1 MKANDIKSLFEK
13 YGSNKLMHEYA
24 KIYFSYLEKL
34 KDKKLNILEIGVA
47 DGKSL
52 KAWSD
57 YFSNSTIIGI
67 DIKKIDKNK
76 KGLNKPNI
84 RIHEGSQSDKKFI
97 GDIINKYKK
106 FDIII
111 DDGSHYPKDVIT
123 SFELLFPALSL
134 DGLYFVEDMQT
145 SYIHFFKGNPF
156 DLKYSKT
163 HMNFFKN
170 LTDSLNYREIAN
182 PFYKKNK
189 YDSKIVNVSFYHN
202 MVVVKKG
209 INDMES
215 NLVLNNSYENKRYLT
230 RINQKGFSPKYYLKY
245 KIVFKIYTLII
256 FILNLIKKTILLRFW
271 LLVKQA

>member
-84 RIHEGSQSDKKFI
+84 RIHEGSQSDKKFLLSSFKR
-97 GDIINKYKK
+97 NLEKT
-106 FDIII
+106 FD
-111 DDGSHYPKDVIT
+111 
-123 SFELLFPALSL
+123 
-134 DGLYFVEDMQT
+134 Q
-145 SYIHFFKGNPF
+145 
-156 DLKYSKT
+156 
-163 HMNFFKN
+163 
-170 LTDSLNYREIAN
+170 
-182 PFYKKNK
+182 
-189 YDSKIVNVSFYHN
+189 
-202 MVVVKKG
+202 
-209 INDMES
+209 
-215 NLVLNNSYENKRYLT
+215 
-230 RINQKGFSPKYYLKY
+230 
-245 KIVFKIYTLII
+245 II
-256 FILNLIKKTILLRFW
+256 FH
-271 LLVKQA
+271 Q